1 MCMMCGETKAECICH
16 TMMEQEPSLDGF
28 DTSIPQE
35 ETPTMGSTKKKKP
48 TDMPLEMA
56 QHQLAPVVA
65 LAIHKELGGDMNHKK
80 CLAACAMVRAMYG
93 SVSELPEA
101 QWVELGRESAKV
113 LNTRNNDLNH
123 LDNGKQKIT
132 KPDTYF
138 VYMAT
143 KLGYLVEGETVGCLK
158 PSDKWLQMVKNNVS
172 VSPSSTRISK
182 GRNDRLRKGMVKSH
196 IIPNKGLRNSV
207 WHLEA
212 TSYRVHKESYE
223 LLVDTLRAMTDLAKQ
238 AIKAEFP
245 YLKED
250 NAKFIGKL
258 KAHLKTLGCPVDIE
272 FLIEGCSLVV
282 DEEELYSEYDADA
295 RGRLYHV
302 MCFGPNPQASDMAR
316 AVYQLNDCKEVLR
329 SDKAYD
335 MFIAEMED
343 ISSKKFMK
351 EATIRKVASN
361 PLRAIISLLQLEDDK
376 AIKSPFTYVRMC
388 KDWVEFNDTGK
399 CTVTLGVGLDAK
411 CSGTQYLAMLAC
423 DSKMLELTGVTTL
436 SAAQVGSDPYIESAN
451 YLNKLLGVDFINRK
465 LIKKAYM
472 AIQYGG
478 GKPAVWDEAVKFGNM
493 MGSREIDTIAN
504 NIIVAVQKAL
514 GKNIMNLLNNTIQA
528 VLDICKESD
537 KDFFTYKHSDGFMVS
552 KPGHEDLFIADKS
565 FAIRIS
571 EGNQV
576 IFGTQT
582 TNEWIVKDGG
592 ARTSAEFART
602 FMVNYIQGLDALV
615 ARTFVR
621 HAKKNNL
628 HGITCIHDCFR
639 SQLADAPLM
648 KKVIADTY
656 KEVFVDT
663 DQLAHLREQ
672 LTYNGTCYLNF
683 TGINK
688 VTEEVL
694 YSENSYYFCI

>member
-1 MCMMCGETKAECICH
+1 
-16 TMMEQEPSLDGF
+16 
-28 DTSIPQE
+28 
-35 ETPTMGSTKKKKP
+35 
-48 TDMPLEMA
+48 
-56 QHQLAPVVA
+56 
-65 LAIHKELGGDMNHKK
+65 
-80 CLAACAMVRAMYG
+80 
-93 SVSELPEA
+93 
-101 QWVELGRESAKV
+101 
-113 LNTRNNDLNH
+113 
-123 LDNGKQKIT
+123 
-132 KPDTYF
+132 
-138 VYMAT
+138 
-143 KLGYLVEGETVGCLK
+143 
-158 PSDKWLQMVKNNVS
+158 
-172 VSPSSTRISK
+172 
-182 GRNDRLRKGMVKSH
+182 
-196 IIPNKGLRNSV
+196 
-207 WHLEA
+207 
-212 TSYRVHKESYE
+212 
-223 LLVDTLRAMTDLAKQ
+223 
-238 AIKAEFP
+238 
-245 YLKED
+245 
-250 NAKFIGKL
+250 
-258 KAHLKTLGCPVDIE
+258 
-272 FLIEGCSLVV
+272 
-282 DEEELYSEYDADA
+282 
-295 RGRLYHV
+295 
-302 MCFGPNPQASDMAR
+302 
-316 AVYQLNDCKEVLR
+316 
-329 SDKAYD
+329 
-335 MFIAEMED
+335 
-343 ISSKKFMK
+343 
-351 EATIRKVASN
+351 
-361 PLRAIISLLQLEDDK
+361 
-376 AIKSPFTYVRMC
+376 
-388 KDWVEFNDTGK
+388 
-399 CTVTLGVGLDAK
+399 
-411 CSGTQYLAMLAC
+411 
-423 DSKMLELTGVTTL
+423 MLELTGVTTL

-683 TGINK
+683 TGVNK